1 MKRVSFFSG
10 ACRLE
15 GLLQE
20 GHWPDKG
27 VVVTHPHP
35 LYGGDMYNL
44 VVERIADAYQR
55 KGYTVLRPNFRGVG
69 NSEGVYDNGRGERQD
84 AAAARKYLETLGIV
98 HIDLAG
104 YSFGAW
110 INAGLNLEAIG
121 PGSQIM
127 ISPPVAFMDCSD
139 ISAVSRLKLVVTG
152 SLDEFAPPAM
162 LEKMVPRWN
171 PNAIL
176 EVIPGADHFYD
187 AFLNA
192 LHQMLCSRIE

>member
-20 GHWPDKG
+20 GHQPDKG

-44 VVERIADAYQR
+44 VVERVADAYQR
-55 KGYTVLRPNFRGVG
+55 RGYTVLRPNFRGVG
-69 NSEGVYDNGRGERQD
+69 TSEGVYDNGRGERQD
-84 AAAARKYLETLGIV
+84 AASARKYLEALGIAK
-98 HIDLAG
+98 IDMAG

-110 INAGLNLEAIG
+110 INAGLDLEGMG
-121 PGSQIM
+121 PGDQIM
-127 ISPPVAFMDCSD
+127 ISPPVAFMDFSE
-139 ISAVSRLKLVVTG
+139 IAAVSRLKLVVAG

-162 LEKMVPRWN
+162 LEKMIPQWN
-171 PNAIL
+171 PDARL
-176 EVIPGADHFYD
+176 EVISGADHFFD
-187 AFLNA
+187 MFLNE
-192 LHQMLCSRIE
+192 LHQMVCFHIE

>member
-1 MKRVSFFSG
+1 MKRVSLVSG

-35 LYGGDMYNL
+35 LCGGDMYNL
-44 VVERIADAYQR
+44 VVERVADAYQR

-84 AAAARKYLETLGIV
+84 VAAARKYLEDLGIV
-98 HIDLAG
+98 KIDLAG

-110 INAGLNLEAIG
+110 INSGLDLEVMG

-127 ISPPVAFMDCSD
+127 ISPPVAFMDFSE
-139 ISAVSRLKLVVTG
+139 IAAVSRLKLVVAG
-152 SLDEFAPPAM
+152 SLDEFAPLAM
-162 LEKMVPRWN
+162 LVKMVPRWN
-171 PNAIL
+171 PDARL

-187 AFLNA
+187 TFLND
-192 LHQMLCSRIE
+192 LHQMICSHIE